1 MVKRLL
7 SISVALGTDLNTKER
22 LFIAARVFGL
32 GLIILLLVAFGITLW
47 EYMLYSKVIVFSLF
61 ALLCFLLSY
70 IVTSYLLHS
79 FLQKNSA
86 LDTLLKE
93 TLHELNIPLT
103 VINANVHMLSKEETD
118 AKKLKRLERI
128 VHAGEDLK
136 RLYQDVDYFI
146 KQQIEREVK
155 ESFYLDEIVQTVV
168 DKYHDILEGCAV
180 ECEVLHVEILAD
192 KNGFMKVVS
201 NILSN
206 AIKYN
211 TGKNT
216 IRIIQKKN
224 TLSILDEGIGMDE
237 RELFLIFDRYYQVD
251 SSKAGHGIGLS
262 LVKAYCDRSK
272 IGLSILS
279 EKNQGTQVILEIS
292 NLLIKK

>member
-1 MVKRLL
+1 M
-7 SISVALGTDLNTKER
+7 GTDLNTKER
-22 LFIAARVFGL
+22 VLFATRVLGL
-32 GLIILLLVAFGITLW
+32 GLFMFLLVVFGIALW
-47 EYMLYSKVIVFSLF
+47 EYTPYSKAIVFILI
-61 ALLCFLLSY
+61 ALLCFLLAY
-70 IVTSYLLHS
+70 IFVSYLLYS
-79 FLQKNSA
+79 FFQKNSA

-103 VINANVHMLSKEETD
+103 VINANVHMLSKEEND

-128 VHAGEDLK
+128 VYAGEDLK

-155 ESFYLDEIVQTVV
+155 EPFYLDEMVHSVV
-168 DKYHDILEGCAV
+168 ERYQDILEGCVV
-180 ECEVLHVEILAD
+180 ECEVLHVKILAD

-211 TGKNT
+211 TDKNT

-224 TLSILDEGIGMDE
+224 TLSIVDEGIGMDE

-279 EKNQGTQVILEIS
+279 QKNQGTQVILEIS
-292 NLLIKK
+292 NLLMKNDII

>member
-1 MVKRLL
+1 M
-7 SISVALGTDLNTKER
+7 GTDLNTKER
-22 LFIAARVFGL
+22 VLFATRVLGL
-32 GLIILLLVAFGITLW
+32 GLFMFLLVVFGIVLW
-47 EYMLYSKVIVFSLF
+47 EYTPYSKAIVFILI
-61 ALLCFLLSY
+61 ALLCFLLAY
-70 IVTSYLLHS
+70 IFVSYLLYS
-79 FLQKNSA
+79 FFQKNSA

-93 TLHELNIPLT
+93 TLHEPNIPLT
-103 VINANVHMLSKEETD
+103 VINANVHMLSKEEND

-128 VHAGEDLK
+128 VYAGEDLK

-155 ESFYLDEIVQTVV
+155 EPFYLDEMVHSVV
-168 DKYHDILEGCAV
+168 ERYQDILEGCVV
-180 ECEVLHVEILAD
+180 ECEVLHAKILAD

-211 TGKNT
+211 TDKNT

-224 TLSILDEGIGMDE
+224 TLSIVDEGIGMDE

-279 EKNQGTQVILEIS
+279 QKNQGTQVILEIS
-292 NLLIKK
+292 NLLMKNDII